1 VCLSLVREA
10 VQLLNRFPRKPD
22 RHLAHARGGA
32 LCPACSCPVG
42 LCLVD
47 AFSWGH
53 CRQFGCRVWGKVTTT
68 ITRVQRFCDWSQIA
82 TTGHKSGMA
91 GIPAIQA
98 NQTKA
103 LISEIGASANLQS
116 PPLLTPEMAFAPTG
130 VDSEPATGWRT
141 SKHLN

>member
-53 CRQFGCRVWGKVTTT
+53 YRQFGCRVWGKVTTT
-68 ITRVQRFCDWSQIA
+68 FTRVQRFCDWSQIA

-91 GIPAIQA
+91 GIPE
-98 NQTKA
+98 TKR
-103 LISEIGASANLQS
+103 LMSISTNSAKMGN
-116 PPLLTPEMAFAPTG
+116 
-130 VDSEPATGWRT
+130 
-141 SKHLN
+141 